1 MGYKNPYDERRIDK
15 DFAYMNSERGYITR
29 AISGKFKPSYGKSGG
44 HVPALD
50 KKEIWRLYMNHLINM
65 KEIIF
70 FHHLYSIIFTILK
83 RKFCY

>member
-50 KKEIWRLYMNHLINM
+50 KKEI
-65 KEIIF
+65 
-70 FHHLYSIIFTILK
+70 
-83 RKFCY
+83 